1 MLRRMLIQHADSVAI
16 VAVEGGHLLVVR
28 QRRAGSNDVTTEVP
42 SGKLE
47 AGEGPDDAVR
57 RELAE
62 ECRLAAR
69 EWRRLGAFWA
79 APAYSTEFVH
89 VYEATGLSDSL
100 VEAGLDDDEELEV
113 ARVPLARA
121 WEELS
126 DAVSLAAL
134 ALWERRR
141 S

>member
-1 MLRRMLIQHADSVAI
+1 MLRRMLVQHADSVAI
-16 VAVEGGHLLVVR
+16 VAVDHGDLLVVR
-28 QRRAGSNDVTTEVP
+28 QRRAGAKDVTTELP

-62 ECRLAAR
+62 ECGLAAS

-79 APAYSTEFVH
+79 VPAYSTEFVH

-100 VEAGLDDDEELEV
+100 VEAALDDDEELELT
-113 ARVPLARA
+113 RVPLARA
-121 WEELS
+121 WQELS

-141 S
+141 T